1 MIHLKALNCGYK
13 IFGRQGV
20 GSNFTKSDTH
30 WKNTHFASYRG
41 KPMHASTSSFD
52 VLLKN
57 DLKFNAIESYTSL
70 VSFQSCTSLKY
81 GGMLEINFEY
91 VISVQDIRLPYHFFL
106 FLHLHVHYNSKGANT
121 LILTIV

>member
-1 MIHLKALNCGYK
+1 M
-13 IFGRQGV
+13 Q
-20 GSNFTKSDTH
+20 
-30 WKNTHFASYRG
+30 
-41 KPMHASTSSFD
+41 ASTSSFD

-70 VSFQSCTSLKY
+70 VSFQECTSLKH

-91 VISVQDIRLPYHFFL
+91 VISVQDIRLPYHFFS